1 MQENMDPE
9 KAAVEAEDEISELEL
24 RDDVLEKK
32 MRKLEAEAQRLLY
45 HSSQLLKELTK
56 SSSKEEEG
64 NPQDNPESRNS
75 SG

>member
-1 MQENMDPE
+1 MEETFDPD

-32 MRKLEAEAQRLLY
+32 MRKLEAEAQRLLH

-56 SSSKEEEG
+56 SSSKEEEEDSRDDPAGG
-64 NPQDNPESRNS
+64 NPA
-75 SG
+75 G